1 MREVRRKLEMIGRQA
16 GFKMKGKGKNI
27 VTADEED
34 SSFVDDALQELD
46 LEGEWDPE
54 KHDRQMAGLFDRD
67 AEAFE
72 DEGGGPDEGLGF
84 DEDGKPMWDDG
95 IDIGDIAI
103 PDDDV
108 LPNESRKKERKKK
121 KKKTEQSNDDGG
133 VDIDAMDA
141 DVELKFED
149 DEEWDGTEEMRK
161 RVLMRYMDELDTL
174 DFNDMVCCYL
184 FQNLNEFIVVSK
196 YRLGTCLRD
205 SDISP
210 LNPPTTL
217 LLLLKSSRLLTR
229 SLTSICP

>member
-1 MREVRRKLEMIGRQA
+1 MT
-16 GFKMKGKGKNI
+16 GKGKDI
-27 VTADEED
+27 VTTDEED
-34 SSFVDDALQELD
+34 NGFVDDALQELD

-67 AEAFE
+67 AESFE
-72 DEGGGPDEGLGF
+72 DESGGHDDGLRF
-84 DEDGKPMWDDG
+84 EDGKPMWDDDV
-95 IDIGDIAI
+95 DIGDIAI
-103 PDDDV
+103 PDDDF

-121 KKKTEQSNDDGG
+121 KKKKEQSNDAGG

-161 RVLMRYMDELDTL
+161 RVLKRYMDELDTL

-184 FQNLNEFIVVSK
+184 FQNSNKFIVVSN
-196 YRLGTCLRD
+196 YRLATCLRD

-210 LNPPTTL
+210 LNPPTTPL
-217 LLLLKSSRLLTR
+217 LPLKSSQLLTR

>member
-1 MREVRRKLEMIGRQA
+1 MIGRQA
-16 GFKMKGKGKNI
+16 GLKMTGKGKDT

-34 SSFVDDALQELD
+34 NSFVDDALQEFD

-67 AEAFE
+67 AETFE
-72 DEGGGPDEGLGF
+72 DEGRGHDVGFGF
-84 DEDGKPMWDDG
+84 DEDGKPMWDDD

-108 LPNESRKKERKKK
+108 LPSQSRKKEKKK
-121 KKKTEQSNDDGG
+121 KKKKEQANDDGG

-141 DVELKFED
+141 DVEVKFED
-149 DEEWDGTEEMRK
+149 EEEWDGTEGMRK
-161 RVLMRYMDELDTL
+161 RVLKRYMDELDTL

-184 FQNLNEFIVVSK
+184 IQNSNKLIVVPY
-196 YRLGTCLRD
+196 YRLATCLRD

-210 LNPPTTL
+210 LSPPTTPL
-217 LLLLKSSRLLTR
+217 LPLKSSRLLTR
-229 SLTSICP
+229 SSTSICP